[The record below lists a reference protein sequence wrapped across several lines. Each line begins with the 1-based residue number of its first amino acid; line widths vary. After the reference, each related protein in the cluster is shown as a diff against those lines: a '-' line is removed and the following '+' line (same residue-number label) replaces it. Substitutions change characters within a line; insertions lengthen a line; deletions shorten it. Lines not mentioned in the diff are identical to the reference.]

1 MFEREFKQTLQAK
14 KKQAMLKVVYYEIN
28 GLKNGKKLREANREL
43 WAINGELEENF
54 DPEALQK
61 IHDRFA
67 QLDLVPGH
75 YNYPELY
82 YLK

>member
-1 MFEREFKQTLQAK
+1 
-14 KKQAMLKVVYYEIN
+14 MLKVVYYEIN
-28 GLKNGKKLREANREL
+28 GLKDGKKLREVNREL
-43 WAINGELEENF
+43 WGINGELEENF

-61 IHDRFA
+61 VLDRFA